1 MTGIVFYKHKKTIIR
16 LLILALTAFYCILPL
31 VIHKGLPY
39 AHDIIFHVFQAD
51 QFNRAIHEGVFYPRW
66 VPDSNNGYGSAS
78 FIFYSPLSYYL
89 ISVINIFTP
98 SIIIA
103 MITAIWCGIFFS
115 GVTMFVATRKML
127 GESGSALPAVI
138 YQILPFHLWN
148 LYIRGTF
155 AELFAFI
162 WFPLIILFLHK
173 TIESRN
179 KASVVG
185 LSISYAGLILT
196 HLVSGFIFSFVIGA
210 YLIYNF
216 FLVKD
221 IKRLLQ
227 TLFSLILGLGLS
239 AVYLVPVIFERKF
252 VQIDY
257 IVNCPVG
264 NYQKHFLFTWDK
276 VEAVLR
282 LRNFYLP
289 LHIGVVLEVLLFC
302 FIVMI
307 MQKNR
312 QILLKKHCQNF
323 YVFLFLSAFLLTTPI
338 SRPVWDIVPG
348 FPFLQFPWRW
358 IPMMEFSLC
367 FLIAYI
373 FSSDGMSILKFTIL
387 KRAVI
392 YLLIILSLV
401 SFVTI
406 IKSRVIPDTSLN
418 KFLNPEE
425 VKRLLDPPLEYTPI
439 GVKNIEAI
447 MSETRDKKASVL
459 SGIAR
464 SRIEEWQSQKRV
476 INIEASTS
484 SLLRISTFYYPGWE
498 AKIDG
503 IKTPIKTEKESG
515 AMLINIPEG
524 KHTLELRFVDTPIR
538 HYSKLISLASLFIVV
553 FLFLRPQRTGS
564 KSTRDKN
571 E

>member
-1 MTGIVFYKHKKTIIR
+1 
-16 LLILALTAFYCILPL
+16 
-31 VIHKGLPY
+31 
-39 AHDIIFHVFQAD
+39 
-51 QFNRAIHEGVFYPRW
+51 
-66 VPDSNNGYGSAS
+66 
-78 FIFYSPLSYYL
+78 
-89 ISVINIFTP
+89 
-98 SIIIA
+98 
-103 MITAIWCGIFFS
+103 
-115 GVTMFVATRKML
+115 
-127 GESGSALPAVI
+127 
-138 YQILPFHLWN
+138 
-148 LYIRGTF
+148 
-155 AELFAFI
+155 
-162 WFPLIILFLHK
+162 
-173 TIESRN
+173 
-179 KASVVG
+179 
-185 LSISYAGLILT
+185 
-196 HLVSGFIFSFVIGA
+196 VIGA
-210 YLIYNF
+210 YLIYSF

-227 TLFSLILGLGLS
+227 TLFPLILGLGLS
-239 AVYLVPVIFERKF
+239 AVYIVPVVFERKF

-257 IVNCPVG
+257 IVNCHVG
-264 NYQKHFLFTWDK
+264 NYKNNFLFTLDK
-276 VEAVLR
+276 VQTG

-289 LHIGVVLEVLLFC
+289 VHIGVVLEVLLFC

-312 QILLKKHCQNF
+312 QIFSKRPMFNF
-323 YVFLFLSAFLLTTPI
+323 FTFLFLFAFFLTTPI

-373 FSSDGMSILKFTIL
+373 FSSDGMSILRFTIL

-418 KFLNPEE
+418 KSLNLEE
-425 VKRLLDPPLEYTPI
+425 IGRLLDPPLEYTPI

-447 MSETRDKKASVL
+447 MSETRNKKASVL

-464 SRIEEWQSQKRV
+464 SRIEVWQSQKRV

-515 AMLINIPEG
+515 AMLINISEG

-538 HYSKLISLASLFIVV
+538 YYSKLISLASLFIVV
-553 FLFLRPQRTGS
+553 FLFLRPQRNGS
-564 KSTRDKN
+564 KSKRDRN